1 MFGVT
6 NFYVDKGERGSY
18 KLHNRLQAF
27 FESRYMLCRQAIL
40 SALFFVKN
48 SVNRFQKFLGSQVF
62 SRNGEKRPGRLGLIL
77 GDLA

>member
-1 MFGVT
+1 MFGMT
-6 NFYVDKGERGSY
+6 NFSVDKENGRSY

-27 FESRYMLCRQAIL
+27 FDSRYMLCRKAIL

-62 SRNGEKRPGRLGLIL
+62 SRNGERPGRLGSIL
-77 GDLA
+77 RDLT